1 MNKLLTYIA
10 LVVVGVVVGIGVVLI
25 FNFKTGLLSR
35 QGKVQSDT
43 TTTIHYDTIR
53 TIPEFVSSKQ
63 VGVSVYP
70 IKQVPILLATSDT
83 VKTPYFIHDTL
94 MIPIEQKYYAGES
107 YKAWVSGYKPSLD
120 SMTIFQP
127 TTTITIENTA
137 QKVARNELY
146 LSADIK
152 YIAPFPAM
160 TTGITAGF
168 NRDRWGVS
176 LGGGIIAVP
185 NGVKWYALVGLKY
198 NLLTKKW

>member
-1 MNKLLTYIA
+1 MKNTLNYLGVLL
-10 LVVVGVVVGIGVVLI
+10 VGIIIGIVCSIVVRSKPTTPI
-25 FNFKTGLLSR
+25 R
-35 QGKVQSDT
+35 KVITDT
-43 TTTIHYDTIR
+43 TTVVKYDTIR
-53 TIPEFVSSKQ
+53 TIPDFVSSKQ

-70 IKQVPILLATSDT
+70 IKQVPALLTISDT
-83 VKTPYFIHDTL
+83 VKTPYFIRDTL
-94 MIPIEQKYYAGES
+94 IIPIEQKYYAGES
-107 YKAWVSGYKPSLD
+107 YKAWISGYKPSLD

-168 NRDRWGVS
+168 NRDKWGVS